1 MGELVNAARTLG
13 ETGNF
18 VDGFKRL
25 VSNVLTNTKKLF
37 RCTIHNGQIFE
48 QIATNPPVMAALMMV
63 RDIKPRSGEGEE
75 HEQQD
80 TGRVIRDIKNVY
92 PEVIDLFRGV
102 NDSISKHSITLDEE
116 NKLTDYI
123 FVIIAELMKRIN
135 EKGISDIINVSDVMM
150 KRNFDSLFTKP
161 KTEYSLYDVITELMK
176 KINDNKSSGG
186 RVELEVN
193 DVNEKLAEKADK
205 NELLALSDKVKN
217 HVHYIT
223 SDEQI
228 ITDYH
233 GYLTRSEE
241 VKTEDVNERRYK
253 YIRAKGY
260 DISCTVQYD
269 TGKTPEAF
277 SYNDEIYASTFSVKD
292 VLVEPRF
299 TLRVKSKITFEDA
312 IKNKADKVEL
322 EATNKV
328 LKSHK
333 HNISDINELQATL
346 NSKADKN
353 ELDAMNKV
361 LKSHKHNISDINEL
375 QATLNS
381 KADKNHVHYISSDEQ
396 IITDYHGYLTR
407 SEEVKTKNVNERRYK
422 FICAKGYD
430 IHCTVQYDT
439 GIAPQTFGYNAE
451 IYASYFFVNGV
462 LVEPR
467 FMLRVKAKITFEDAI
482 KSKADK
488 NELDAMNKVL
498 KSHKHNISDI
508 NELQTSLD
516 NKADKN
522 HTHESFTTV
531 RADDIILNFD
541 LGSSAPLENPST
553 SVKDTLNNLDNSCR
567 NIEGHARNFEAHEL
581 PAMLDKKAD
590 KTYVDAELTKKFSK
604 PDTMTFTTE
613 IINGE
618 PATPFEFVRGLQP
631 DTFEF
636 FLDNSIELTLHYKSG
651 TNATFHPGD
660 TFQMVFNDISSL
672 EYVYRVMSIYDLIYP
687 IGAVYT
693 SMNPIN
699 PNTLFGGRWYEI
711 VDSFPFYTNTQS
723 MKMGGSKKIGI
734 ENLPSHMHRFSG
746 RTSVE
751 GNHSHSITK
760 RGYINLAAGSN
771 RQGMNRYN
779 ISDDPKDVSTGI
791 FCGTAGNHTHVVA
804 GITDPAGN
812 GKDYMPPYITMHA
825 WIRVG

>member
-1 MGELVNAARTLG
+1 
-13 ETGNF
+13 
-18 VDGFKRL
+18 
-25 VSNVLTNTKKLF
+25 
-37 RCTIHNGQIFE
+37 
-48 QIATNPPVMAALMMV
+48 
-63 RDIKPRSGEGEE
+63 
-75 HEQQD
+75 
-80 TGRVIRDIKNVY
+80 
-92 PEVIDLFRGV
+92 
-102 NDSISKHSITLDEE
+102 
-116 NKLTDYI
+116 
-123 FVIIAELMKRIN
+123 MKRIN
-135 EKGISDIINVSDVMM
+135 EKGIGDIINVSDVMM

-193 DVNEKLAEKADK
+193 DVNEKLAEKANK

-233 GYLTRSEE
+233 GYLTRSDE
-241 VKTEDVNERRYK
+241 VKTEDPNERRYK

-260 DISCTVQYD
+260 DIHCTVQYD
-269 TGKTPEAF
+269 TGKAPEAF
-277 SYNDEIYASTFSVKD
+277 SYNDEIYASTFSVKG

-312 IKNKADKVEL
+312 IKSKADKVEL
-322 EATNKV
+322 E
-328 LKSHK
+328 
-333 HNISDINELQATL
+333 
-346 NSKADKN
+346 
-353 ELDAMNKV
+353 AMNKV

-375 QATLNS
+375 QATLDS
-381 KADKNHVHYISSDEQ
+381 
-396 IITDYHGYLTR
+396 
-407 SEEVKTKNVNERRYK
+407 
-422 FICAKGYD
+422 
-430 IHCTVQYDT
+430 
-439 GIAPQTFGYNAE
+439 
-451 IYASYFFVNGV
+451 
-462 LVEPR
+462 
-467 FMLRVKAKITFEDAI
+467 
-482 KSKADK
+482 
-488 NELDAMNKVL
+488 
-498 KSHKHNISDI
+498 
-508 NELQTSLD
+508 
-516 NKADKN
+516 KADKN
-522 HTHESFTTV
+522 HTHKSFTTV
-531 RADDIILNFD
+531 RADDIILNYT

-553 SVKDTLNNLDNSCR
+553 SVKDTLNSLNSKCM
-567 NIEGHARNFEAHEL
+567 NIEGHVRNFETHEL

-590 KTYVDAELTKKFSK
+590 KNHTHDFFTTVGIESIEGTVEGTGGEGGAPPHGDALYWKPPNFPQGLTSEENITTMKYIRCRNVYVMEDENNVKFTAQDLYDKKADKNHTHKSFTTVRADDIILNYTLGSSAPLENPSTSVKDTLNSLNSKCMNIEGHARNFETHELPAMLDSKADKTYVDTELTKKFSK

-771 RQGMNRYN
+771 RQGMNRYD
-779 ISDDPKDVSTGI
+779 ITTDPKDVSTGI

-804 GITDPAGN
+804 GIT
-812 GKDYMPPYITMHA
+812 
-825 WIRVG
+825 

>member
-1 MGELVNAARTLG
+1 
-13 ETGNF
+13 
-18 VDGFKRL
+18 
-25 VSNVLTNTKKLF
+25 
-37 RCTIHNGQIFE
+37 
-48 QIATNPPVMAALMMV
+48 
-63 RDIKPRSGEGEE
+63 
-75 HEQQD
+75 
-80 TGRVIRDIKNVY
+80 
-92 PEVIDLFRGV
+92 
-102 NDSISKHSITLDEE
+102 
-116 NKLTDYI
+116 
-123 FVIIAELMKRIN
+123 
-135 EKGISDIINVSDVMM
+135 
-150 KRNFDSLFTKP
+150 
-161 KTEYSLYDVITELMK
+161 
-176 KINDNKSSGG
+176 
-186 RVELEVN
+186 
-193 DVNEKLAEKADK
+193 
-205 NELLALSDKVKN
+205 
-217 HVHYIT
+217 
-223 SDEQI
+223 
-228 ITDYH
+228 
-233 GYLTRSEE
+233 
-241 VKTEDVNERRYK
+241 
-253 YIRAKGY
+253 
-260 DISCTVQYD
+260 
-269 TGKTPEAF
+269 
-277 SYNDEIYASTFSVKD
+277 
-292 VLVEPRF
+292 
-299 TLRVKSKITFEDA
+299 
-312 IKNKADKVEL
+312 
-322 EATNKV
+322 
-328 LKSHK
+328 
-333 HNISDINELQATL
+333 
-346 NSKADKN
+346 
-353 ELDAMNKV
+353 MNKV

-375 QATLNS
+375 QATLDS
-381 KADKNHVHYISSDEQ
+381 KADKNH
-396 IITDYHGYLTR
+396 T
-407 SEEVKTKNVNERRYK
+407 N
-422 FICAKGYD
+422 
-430 IHCTVQYDT
+430 
-439 GIAPQTFGYNAE
+439 
-451 IYASYFFVNGV
+451 
-462 LVEPR
+462 
-467 FMLRVKAKITFEDAI
+467 
-482 KSKADK
+482 
-488 NELDAMNKVL
+488 
-498 KSHKHNISDI
+498 
-508 NELQTSLD
+508 
-516 NKADKN
+516 
-522 HTHESFTTV
+522 ESFTTV

-553 SVKDTLNNLDNSCR
+553 SVKDTLNSLNNKCM

-581 PAMLDKKAD
+581 PTMLDKKAD

-771 RQGMNRYN
+771 RQGMNRYD
-779 ISDDPKDVSTGI
+779 ITTDPKDVSTGI

>member
-1 MGELVNAARTLG
+1 
-13 ETGNF
+13 
-18 VDGFKRL
+18 
-25 VSNVLTNTKKLF
+25 
-37 RCTIHNGQIFE
+37 
-48 QIATNPPVMAALMMV
+48 MAALMMV
-63 RDIKPRSGEGEE
+63 RDIKPRNDGNEE
-75 HEQQD
+75 HEQQSPTGSEPHSGED
-80 TGRVIRDIKNVY
+80 TGRVIQDIKNVY

-135 EKGISDIINVSDVMM
+135 EKGIGDIINVSDVMM

-233 GYLTRSEE
+233 GYLTRSDEA
-241 VKTEDVNERRYK
+241 KTKNVNERRYK

-269 TGKTPEAF
+269 TGKAPEAF
-277 SYNDEIYASTFSVKD
+277 SYNDEIYASTFS
-292 VLVEPRF
+292 
-299 TLRVKSKITFEDA
+299 
-312 IKNKADKVEL
+312 
-322 EATNKV
+322 
-328 LKSHK
+328 
-333 HNISDINELQATL
+333 
-346 NSKADKN
+346 
-353 ELDAMNKV
+353 
-361 LKSHKHNISDINEL
+361 
-375 QATLNS
+375 
-381 KADKNHVHYISSDEQ
+381 
-396 IITDYHGYLTR
+396 
-407 SEEVKTKNVNERRYK
+407 
-422 FICAKGYD
+422 
-430 IHCTVQYDT
+430 
-439 GIAPQTFGYNAE
+439 
-451 IYASYFFVNGV
+451 VNGV

-488 NELDAMNKVL
+488 VELDATNKVL

-508 NELQTSLD
+508 NELQATLD
-516 NKADKN
+516 SKADKN
-522 HTHESFTTV
+522 HTNESFTTV

-553 SVKDTLNNLDNSCR
+553 SVKDTLNNLDKSCR
-567 NIEGHARNFEAHEL
+567 NTEDHARNFEAYEL

-760 RGYINLAAGSN
+760 EVIQILQRVRID
-771 RQGMNRYN
+771 RECIDM
-779 ISDDPKDVSTGI
+779 IITTDPKDVSTGI
-791 FCGTAGNHTHVVA
+791 F
-804 GITDPAGN
+804 
-812 GKDYMPPYITMHA
+812 
-825 WIRVG
+825 